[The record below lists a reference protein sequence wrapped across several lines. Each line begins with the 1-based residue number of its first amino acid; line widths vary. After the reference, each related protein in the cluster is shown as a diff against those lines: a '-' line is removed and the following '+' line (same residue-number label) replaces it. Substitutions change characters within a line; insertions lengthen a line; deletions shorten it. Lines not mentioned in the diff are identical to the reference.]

1 MTLKSD
7 VNFEEKLTLSSKYDR
22 MNLVNFHGT
31 TEKSKAFLSTQ
42 YMKFELK
49 KLYRNH
55 ISWHWTVMQ
64 ILDKPWPG
72 GFKKW
77 HEELGELSLK
87 NSKSVKLYI
96 DGLFLSK
103 TYSVSARK
111 FRRNC
116 VSWHSRVIQNLK
128 KNRLVAWE
136 IILKV
141 WLFFMWA
148 VESLEICTLM
158 GLFCPKHIK
167 I

>member
-1 MTLKSD
+1 
-7 VNFEEKLTLSSKYDR
+7 
-22 MNLVNFHGT
+22 
-31 TEKSKAFLSTQ
+31 
-42 YMKFELK
+42 
-49 KLYRNH
+49 
-55 ISWHWTVMQ
+55 MQ
-64 ILDKPWPG
+64 SLDKPWPC

-111 FRRNC
+111 FQRNY
-116 VSWHSRVIQNLK
+116 VSWHSRMTQNLK
-128 KNRLVAWE
+128 KTRLVAWG
-136 IILKV
+136 IILKIC
-141 WLFFMWA
+141 LFFMRA

-158 GLFCPKHIK
+158 GFNEGCFNLNEGWLFIGRFKEKMYHEKNGNFI